1 LFVFWGN
8 DSPAYF
14 VKNRI
19 SSLSFKAEGV
29 LLEKKAQSF
38 LQILSLQQ
46 VLETI
51 PSGLFLVDRDQ
62 RIVYWNAEAER
73 ITGFKASEVLGRH
86 CSFLAGIPCGKSCGL
101 FDQEVEKPIIG
112 VSCTVKCRK
121 GRRLTL
127 LKNVDYLRD
136 GEGNILGGIESF
148 IDITRRKELEKKL
161 RLQTRELAE
170 RVKNRTAEL
179 EEERTRLKTA
189 LDAMTDLAYIIDR
202 DRRVVFMNRAMLE
215 TFGGRAEETC
225 YREFQERNDPCPG
238 CPLPQV
244 LAGRTVREERFV
256 EKTNRTYEAI
266 HTPLRA
272 ADGTVQK
279 LAVYRDI
286 TERKESEEKLRQA
299 NRELD
304 SFVYT
309 VSHDL
314 RTPLTP
320 IIGYAEF
327 LQEEYRDRLD
337 EKALDVLEEIQKQGS
352 RMLALLEDLLALARV
367 GQPAFSGQATD
378 VAVVVQEVIEDL
390 AEAIQET
397 GAKVTVVSSLPPIAL
412 PSSLLSEVFANLIG
426 NALRYAGSSGRPIE
440 VGGRRVE
447 EGARYF
453 IRDHGPGIPPQER
466 DRIFDLFCRGRRTES
481 IPGTGLGLAIVRK
494 ICRLYG
500 GRTWVEETPGG
511 GSTFWVELKAGA
523 NFSPQSGSGVG

>member
-1 LFVFWGN
+1 M
-8 DSPAYF
+8 D
-14 VKNRI
+14 
-19 SSLSFKAEGV
+19 
-29 LLEKKAQSF
+29 KKARSF

-51 PSGLFLVDRDQ
+51 PSGLFLVDRER
-62 RIVYWNAEAER
+62 RIVYWNEEAER
-73 ITGFKASEVLGRH
+73 ITGFPADEVLGRH
-86 CSFLAGIPCGKSCGL
+86 CSFLAGLPCGQSCGL
-101 FDQEVEKPIIG
+101 FDPELEKPVIG
-112 VSCTVKCRK
+112 VACTVKCRK

-136 GEGNILGGIESF
+136 EDGNIIGGIESF
-148 IDITRRKELEKKL
+148 IDITRRRELEKKL
-161 RLQTRELAE
+161 RRHTRELAE
-170 RVKNRTAEL
+170 KIKTRTAEL

-189 LDAMTDLAYIIDR
+189 LDAMTDLAYIIDA
-202 DRRVVFMNRAMLE
+202 DRRVVFMNRAMVE
-215 TFGGRAEETC
+215 AFGTQAEETC
-225 YREFQERNDPCPG
+225 YREFQERQDPCPG

-244 LAGRTVREERFV
+244 LAGETVREERFV

-266 HTPLRA
+266 HTPLKA

-286 TERKESEEKLRQA
+286 TERKETEEKLRQA

-327 LQEEYRDRLD
+327 LEEEYRDRLD
-337 EKALDVLEEIQKQGS
+337 ERALDVLGDIQKQGS

-367 GQPAFSGQATD
+367 GQPVFSGQPTD
-378 VAVVVQEVIEDL
+378 VAVVVREVIEDL
-390 AEAIQET
+390 SETIQ
-397 GAKVTVVSSLPPIAL
+397 GAGSQVAVVSDLPLIAL
-412 PSSLLSEVFANLIG
+412 PPSLLSEVFANLIC
-426 NALRYAGSSGRPIE
+426 NAVHYAGASGRPIE
-440 VGGRRVE
+440 VGGRRGRAGV
-447 EGARYF
+447 RYF
-453 IRDHGPGIPPQER
+453 VRDHGPGIPQEER
-466 DRIFDLFCRGRRTES
+466 DRIFDLFCRGRRTEN

-511 GSTFWVELKAGA
+511 GSTFWVELEPGA
-523 NFSPQSGSGVG
+523 DSPTNGKSGGV